1 VTERIRVARIGA
13 AHGVRGEVK
22 LWPFTQDPMAVA
34 SYGTLESEDGA
45 RRFDIESLRL
55 VRDFLVARLAG
66 VADRDAADALRNLDL
81 FVPRERLPEIEEA
94 NTFYYADLVGLSA
107 VTADGA
113 TLGTVTDVHNFGA
126 GDIIEIAPADG
137 GAPLMLSFTEAAVPK
152 VDLQAKQIV
161 VVPPAISEVDE

>member
-34 SYGTLESEDGA
+34 SFGTLESEDGA

-55 VRDFLVARLAG
+55 VRDFLVVRLAG

-94 NTFYYADLVGLSA
+94 NTFYYADLIGLSA

-126 GDIIEIAPADG
+126 GDIIEIAPVDG